1 MCSWV
6 LFLKS
11 SLGCRECELAESKA
25 EFLRRGL
32 DGMVSRAK
40 AGAMLGVVIFEPG
53 RGRLRA
59 NVRLD
64 NVHDGLIR
72 NTVQLVRCRFHFKLL
87 SCL

>member
-1 MCSWV
+1 
-6 LFLKS
+6 
-11 SLGCRECELAESKA
+11 
-25 EFLRRGL
+25 
-32 DGMVSRAK
+32 MVSRAK

-72 NTVQLVRCRFHFKLL
+72 NTGQLVLCRFHFKLL